1 MQPALKQPLITT
13 PPEKVLELPRDHISV
28 SQLRMYLRC
37 PAQYYFNYV
46 KDIKVPSSGP
56 LVLGKAVHA
65 ALEYYFWEKIFI
77 GTGAQSADVLDVY
90 SEAFEKERLYA
101 VWDDEDPSKTKDEGV
116 ELIKLY
122 LAETAPQVI
131 PLAVEKKFE
140 VPVAGT
146 VLLGYIDLI
155 TADGKI
161 IDHKV
166 VSKTPPENKVRED
179 IQLTA
184 YAMGYREMFGAM
196 PVEVQLNFMVRNKV
210 PKLVER
216 TANREEED
224 IKRFIRLAEG
234 VVKAI
239 RAGIYYPNPDNFM
252 CSPKACGFWEDC
264 HENNKKFRA
273 S

>member
-1 MQPALKQPLITT
+1 MQPAIKLPLIT
-13 PPEKVLELPRDHISV
+13 PPPKNLLDLPRDHISV
-28 SQLRMYLRC
+28 SQIRMYLRC
-37 PAQYYFNYV
+37 PAQYYFHYV
-46 KDIKVPSSGP
+46 ENIKVPSSGP

-77 GTGAQSADVLDVY
+77 GTGAQLDDVLDVY
-90 SEAFEKERLYA
+90 SEAFEKERLDA
-101 VWDDEDPSKTKDEGV
+101 VWGDEDPSKAKDEGA

-122 LAETAPQVI
+122 LTETAPQVI

-140 VPVAGT
+140 VPIAGT

-155 TADGKI
+155 TTDGKI

-166 VSKTPPENKVRED
+166 VSKTPSENKIKED

-184 YAMGYREMFGAM
+184 YAMAYRELFGEL
-196 PVEVQLNFMVRNKV
+196 PLEVKLNYMVRNKV

-216 TANREEED
+216 AANRGEED
-224 IKRFIRLAEG
+224 IRRFIHLAEG

-239 RAGIYYPNPDNFM
+239 GAGMFYPNPDNSM
-252 CSPKACGFWEDC
+252 CSPNCGYWDEC
-264 HENNKKFRA
+264 HK
-273 S
+273 